1 MRIRGR
7 ELVGGVAAGAVLGL
21 GLYDALRGLDPWSLR
36 PASCLPVGCFC
47 EAVSGG
53 TLAQPVNSVT
63 SLAFVVAGVAAWLR
77 RTDVG
82 PRTVERRLI
91 IGLGLVLVV
100 LGDHQPASIVSGAG
114 RVSVL
119 RAKAVVLG
127 VSSFLYHAT
136 LSYAGQV
143 VDIAGMYLL
152 GTLLAA
158 GALVR
163 RRLLHP
169 GVAVVGYVVVNALLA
184 VIQYVAPDTRRILFA
199 VVLMPG
205 IFLELAPS
213 VRTRAIEISLG
224 CIGLG
229 YVLWLLDS
237 WGTWCDSES
246 IWQGH
251 GAWHILGAAAAYL
264 LVDHYRRSVG
274 GLATRGPVAVSAPR
288 AVLTGSP
295 AERSPATPPARRGS

>member
-1 MRIRGR
+1 MRVRGR

-100 LGDHQPASIVSGAG
+100 LG
-114 RVSVL
+114 
-119 RAKAVVLG
+119 

-152 GTLLAA
+152 GTLLAT

-274 GLATRGPVAVSAPR
+274 GLATRGPAPVSAPR